1 MKLITGNFGK
11 YWKCF
16 SNIGTLTCMFIL
28 YFMVIA
34 LCDYTCKSSFLGLT
48 SSSLIVIIV
57 KALNTHSVAPVMVMI
72 LSGHEPS
79 EMLIRALLC
88 IDRIVK
94 AH

>member
-1 MKLITGNFGK
+1 
-11 YWKCF
+11 
-16 SNIGTLTCMFIL
+16 MFML
-28 YFMVIA
+28 YFMDIA
-34 LCDYTCKSSFLGLT
+34 LRDCIYKSSFLVLT

-88 IDRIVK
+88 RDRIVHK
-94 AH
+94 YMGCTLKKWCRIEISRIGK

>member
-1 MKLITGNFGK
+1 M
-11 YWKCF
+11 
-16 SNIGTLTCMFIL
+16 S

-34 LCDYTCKSSFLGLT
+34 LHDCICKSSFVVLT

-88 IDRIVK
+88 MNGIK
-94 AH
+94 AHK

>member
-1 MKLITGNFGK
+1 
-11 YWKCF
+11 
-16 SNIGTLTCMFIL
+16 MFMSC
-28 YFMVIA
+28 FMVIA
-34 LCDYTCKSSFLGLT
+34 LHDCICKSSFVVLT

-88 IDRIVK
+88 MDGIVK
-94 AH
+94 THKLMGCTLKKKIV

>member
-1 MKLITGNFGK
+1 MKQIRSFFFHGK
-11 YWKCF
+11 YWEHA
-16 SNIGTLTCMFIL
+16 LTCMFML

-34 LCDYTCKSSFLGLT
+34 LHDCIYKSSFLVLT

-88 IDRIVK
+88 MEIIVHK
-94 AH
+94 